1 MKNVIAVDGPGGAGK
16 STISKLLAEDLNYKY
31 LDTGAMYRAIT
42 LKVLEDCI
50 DFDNTEKIIK
60 KAENIKFDFKDN
72 NKMYVDNEDLS
83 NFIRKKEVN
92 DHVSEVASIKEV
104 REILVKK
111 QQEIAAGGCVVM
123 DGRDIGTKVLPNA
136 EHKIFLTASLEE
148 RARRRWNELKEK
160 GEKVDYGE
168 VKNSIKKRDEIDRS
182 RKYSPLKKA
191 NDAVEIDTSNLTIQ
205 EVIDK
210 IKKIIK

>member
-168 VKNSIKKRDEIDRS
+168 VKNSIKRRDEIDRS